1 MAGAVTSAMGAPGQ
15 VTPGNTVSP
24 AAPPPLPTTSF
35 FVALNGAQAGPFDAA
50 ALQGLVREGKLARNT
65 LVWKAGMASWV
76 AADTVAELQPLFAHL
91 PAPLPT

>member
-1 MAGAVTSAMGAPGQ
+1 M
-15 VTPGNTVSP
+15 
-24 AAPPPLPTTSF
+24 
-35 FVALNGAQAGPFDAA
+35 ALNGAQAGPFDAA

-91 PAPLPT
+91 PPPLPT